1 MEHAGVRTE
10 NIISPMYQLDRHAE
24 KPVLQTQPLVRL
36 YVVGLPGETGPPHH
50 ILLFP
55 ESLESK
61 IQL

>member
-1 MEHAGVRTE
+1 MQESE
-10 NIISPMYQLDRHAE
+10 LKISIYRLDRHAG
-24 KPVLQTQPLVRL
+24 KPVLRTQPLVRPFL
-36 YVVGLPGETGPPHH
+36 VILPWETGPPHH

>member
-1 MEHAGVRTE
+1 MQESE
-10 NIISPMYQLDRHAE
+10 LKISIYQLDRHAE
-24 KPVLQTQPLVRL
+24 KPVLRTQPLVRL

-61 IQL
+61 IQF

>member
-1 MEHAGVRTE
+1 MQESE
-10 NIISPMYQLDRHAE
+10 LKISIYQLDRHAE

-36 YVVGLPGETGPPHH
+36 YLVGLPRETGPPHH

>member
-1 MEHAGVRTE
+1 MLKKT
-10 NIISPMYQLDRHAE
+10 
-24 KPVLQTQPLVRL
+24 VLRTQPLVKL
-36 YVVGLPGETGPPHH
+36 YVVGLPGATGPPHH